1 VKEKKVSDKD
11 VDLTNQKRDVWLV
24 KVPKYIADRWES
36 GEGGMNVGKISIK
49 PRPAGGPEVMFKLSE
64 DIAKERTGSDKN
76 SNQTKPQKPGEG
88 VTKGGSGSNFH
99 VWSTT
104 DQEIPSD
111 YRLEFLKPIVMTSQ
125 HLAVLSQ
132 TTVVKDKADEA
143 SPDDPP
149 ATEGPVTSKK
159 LALEGRIS
167 CRAECKTTHSS
178 GNDVY
183 MRLKREALLKPNETA
198 RKVQKIN
205 KLVKTYKPVSNH
217 ATNIAH
223 AKKMKEVGKKSRD
236 DKDRVHEMLFALFEK
251 HQYYNIKD
259 LVKETRQPV
268 TYLKTILNEVC
279 RYNVKN
285 PHRNMWELKPEYRHY
300 KKDEE
305 AKKDD
310 EDKDESSDD
319 DGF

>member
-1 VKEKKVSDKD
+1 MSQQVIKEKKVSDKD

-36 GEGGMNVGKISIK
+36 SESGTDVGTICIK
-49 PRPAGGPEVMFKLSE
+49 PRPGGGPDVKFKLSE
-64 DIAKERTGSDKN
+64 SVAKERTPGDD
-76 SNQTKPQKPGEG
+76 NQQK
-88 VTKGGSGSNFH
+88 SSFH

-111 YRLEFLKPIVMTSQ
+111 YKLEFLKPQVLATQ

-132 TTVVKDKADEA
+132 TTIPDLN
-143 SPDDPP
+143 PDDDKDEKV
-149 ATEGPVTSKK
+149 ASKK
-159 LALEGRIS
+159 LSVEGKVS
-167 CRAECKTTHSS
+167 CRAECKTITS
-178 GNDVY
+178 DLY
-183 MRLKREALLKPNETA
+183 MKVKREALLKPAQTA

-205 KLVKTYKPVSNH
+205 KLVKTYKPVANH
-217 ATNIAH
+217 ANNIAYQ
-223 AKKMKEVGKKSRD
+223 KKLKKEGKHTREDKST
-236 DKDRVHEMLFALFEK
+236 VMEILFHLFEK

-259 LVKETRQPV
+259 LVRETRQPI

-285 PHRNMWELKPEYRHY
+285 PHKNMWELKPEFRHY
-300 KKDEE
+300 KKDDEE
-305 AKKDD
+305 GEDGEKEGGKDD
-310 EDKDESSDD
+310 SSDED

>member
-1 VKEKKVSDKD
+1 MSAAVVKEKKVSDKD

-36 GEGGMNVGKISIK
+36 SDSGTNVGTICIK
-49 PRPAGGPEVMFKLSE
+49 PRTAGGGGPDVKFKLSE
-64 DIAKERTGSDKN
+64 SVAKERTPATGSD
-76 SNQTKPQKPGEG
+76 NQPK
-88 VTKGGSGSNFH
+88 SSFH

-111 YRLEFLKPIVMTSQ
+111 YKLEFLKPQVLATQ

-132 TTVVKDKADEA
+132 TTIPDLTPKDDDDAEKAA
-143 SPDDPP
+143 P
-149 ATEGPVTSKK
+149 AVSKK
-159 LALEGRIS
+159 LSVEGKVS
-167 CRAECKTTHSS
+167 CRAECKTITS
-178 GNDVY
+178 DLY
-183 MRLKREALLKPNETA
+183 MRVKREALLKPTQTA

-205 KLVKTYKPVSNH
+205 KLVKTYKPVANH
-217 ATNIAH
+217 ANNIAYQ
-223 AKKMKEVGKKSRD
+223 KKLKKEGKHTREDKST
-236 DKDRVHEMLFALFEK
+236 VMEILFHLFEK

-259 LVKETRQPV
+259 LVRETRQPI

-285 PHRNMWELKPEYRHY
+285 PHKNMWELKPEFRHY
-300 KKDEE
+300 KKDD
-305 AKKDD
+305 DD
-310 EDKDESSDD
+310 EEGGEKEGKEDTSDEDD